1 MLFSGLNSHIT
12 PTKSLIT
19 MAEKMF
25 WKVASWKAFPPPR
38 TIMLVSLLSWRWIA
52 DARKT
57 LTRYHQR
64 VSCFSRRIGVDK
76 LFSTIFFRWWNQWC
90 IYSFLFPMQ
99 SLTKSQNK
107 ANLCAVRQE
116 KSGPGAHSPQI
127 SDIWQQQNETTL
139 KPSTIRCVYVGGGVT
154 D

>member
-1 MLFSGLNSHIT
+1 
-12 PTKSLIT
+12 
-19 MAEKMF
+19 
-25 WKVASWKAFPPPR
+25 
-38 TIMLVSLLSWRWIA
+38 
-52 DARKT
+52 
-57 LTRYHQR
+57 
-64 VSCFSRRIGVDK
+64 
-76 LFSTIFFRWWNQWC
+76 
-90 IYSFLFPMQ
+90 MQ

-116 KSGPGAHSPQI
+116 KSGPGVQSPQI